1 VTRQGAPRWA
11 GSAGADDR
19 ASAYDQIRHTVLRWI
34 EDQKVDPASE
44 PDIRERTAEAIR
56 QWQRSAAASER
67 RSLGDVDAVASRV
80 VRSITGFGALHEL
93 FDARGIEEIEI
104 EGDLVMYV
112 DSSGRRKTLLA
123 PTTEE
128 ENRQA
133 VDRLLAATQRHL
145 DTRSPLVH
153 ARVLDGRARLSGAIP
168 PVSDKLSATIRFH
181 QLRNETLST
190 MVSRGS
196 LTVPAAGFLWAVAQT
211 RLSVVISGPPFAGK
225 TSMLGALLAAVPPQR
240 RIRVCE
246 DTREL
251 VDERPTI
258 SYLEARARSL
268 AGEGEITLRDLVKFV
283 LKMRPD
289 YIVVGEVLGAEAF
302 EIVRAVNAG
311 CGFACTVHANSARD
325 ALTALVNAAIMAG
338 ENVRAADVR
347 EVFASSIRYVM
358 HLEVA
363 EGVGQG
369 LHRQTREL
377 IELVPSLH
385 DNFSHEVLFQRR
397 ALGHPLEWTGTFPHH
412 AEVIDR
418 SLPEGL
424 TVAGILEGR
433 ASPFELGLA
442 ITEREWELRP

>member
-1 VTRQGAPRWA
+1 VTNP
-11 GSAGADDR
+11 S
-19 ASAYDQIRHTVLRWI
+19 SAYDQIRHTVLRWI
-34 EDQKVDPASE
+34 EDQKVDPTNE
-44 PDIRERTAEAIR
+44 LEIRERTAEAIR

-67 RSLGDVDAVASRV
+67 RSLGDVEAMADRV
-80 VRSITGFGALHEL
+80 VRSITGFGALQEL
-93 FDARGIEEIEI
+93 FAAPGLEEIEI

-112 DSSGRRKTLLA
+112 DASGRRKTLVA
-123 PTTEE
+123 PTSEE
-128 ENRQA
+128 ENRQG
-133 VDRLLAATQRHL
+133 VDRLLAATHRHL
-145 DTRSPLVH
+145 DTQSPLVH
-153 ARVLDGRARLSGAIP
+153 ARVLDGRARLSVAIP
-168 PVSDKLSATIRFH
+168 PVADKLSATIRFH
-181 QLRNETLST
+181 QLRNESLST
-190 MVSRGS
+190 MVARGS

-211 RLSVVISGPPFAGK
+211 RLSLVISGPPFAGK
-225 TSMLGALLAAVPPQR
+225 TSMLGALLAAVPPSR

-258 SYLEARARSL
+258 SYMEARAKSL
-268 AGEGEITLRDLVKFV
+268 GGEGEITLRDLIKFV

-338 ENVRAADVR
+338 ENVKSGDVR

-363 EGVGQG
+363 ERALATGAGQG
-369 LHRQTREL
+369 LMRQTREI

-385 DNFSHEVLFQRR
+385 DNFSHEVLFSRE
-397 ALGHPLEWTGTFPHH
+397 ALGRPLEWTGTMPHH

-418 SLPEGL
+418 SLPDGLAVADILRGHVSPFDLGL
-424 TVAGILEGR
+424 TAIGQGVA
-433 ASPFELGLA
+433 P
-442 ITEREWELRP
+442 